1 MKEGNGAVAGSIPFC
16 SSCPALFP
24 IDNIIKREISGD
36 LEFLSLKWDL
46 ILSLLCT
53 IFLIKKKVG
62 ETRDC
67 S

>member
-1 MKEGNGAVAGSIPFC
+1 MKEGEWSRSWLHSLLFVLSGP
-16 SSCPALFP
+16 FP
-24 IDNIIKREISGD
+24 IDNIIRREISGD